1 MPSSTVQDYVKQI
14 YLEQQAIG
22 QAPVAM
28 GRVAEL
34 LNVVPGTATTMMKS
48 LQSNGL
54 LSYEP
59 RVGVRLTPDGD
70 RLALLMLRRH
80 RLIEAFL
87 VEVLGYD
94 WSEIHDDAEALE
106 HSVSDKMLERIDSLL
121 GYPKFDPHG
130 DPIPS
135 ASGQMVRRKLF
146 PLSEVAI
153 GELVV
158 VARLLNQA
166 PAFLQ
171 FAELQGL
178 KPGTSLRLLDH
189 NPSADALTIAFE
201 DNKQLSLG
209 SKVALTIL
217 VEKSS

>member
-59 RVGVRLTPDGD
+59 RVGVRLTPEGD

-146 PLSEVAI
+146 PLSEVVI

>member
-1 MPSSTVQDYVKQI
+1 MPSSTVEDYVKQI

-48 LQSNGL
+48 LQSGGL
-54 LSYEP
+54 ITYEP
-59 RVGVRLTPDGD
+59 RIGVRLTPEGD

-87 VEVLGYD
+87 VQVLGYD
-94 WSEIHDDAEALE
+94 WSEIHEDAEALE
-106 HSVSDKMLERIDSLL
+106 HAVSDKMLERIDSLL
-121 GYPKFDPHG
+121 GHPKFDPHG

-135 ASGQMVRRKLF
+135 ASGQIARRKLF
-146 PLSEVAI
+146 PLCEVAI
-153 GELVV
+153 GESVV

-166 PAFLQ
+166 TPFLQ
-171 FAELQGL
+171 FAELHGL
-178 KPGTSLRLLDH
+178 KPGASLSLLDH
-189 NPSADALTIAFE
+189 NPAADALTIVFE
-201 DNKQLSLG
+201 DGKQLSLG
-209 SKVALTIL
+209 SKVALSIL
-217 VEKSS
+217 VEKRP

>member
-59 RVGVRLTPDGD
+59 RVGVRLTPEGD